1 MIIDTRKYILKYNLK
16 RIELSQKEL
25 KLLLLLSD
33 NKYHT
38 IKEIRKYVGIVFEI
52 NTKKLIERIN
62 NKLKYQWRISLISK
76 QKDKNRYKI
85 TGNVYI
91 TY

>member
-76 QKDKNRYKI
+76 QKDKDRYKI

>member
-1 MIIDTRKYILKYNLK
+1 MIIDTGKYILKYNLK

-76 QKDKNRYKI
+76 QKDKDRYKI